1 MLHRFLADVF
11 HAAPEVA
18 IFLSLGLGYLIG
30 KIKVGPFTLGATA
43 GTLLVGLIIGILL
56 HDPNL
61 KPTEQPLQIPS
72 LLKAIFF
79 ALFIYAV
86 GFKTGPQFF
95 QSFDRRMIK
104 QIVLTVVVTVTG
116 LICVLIAAR
125 MLKFDTGLAAGLGA
139 GGLTQSAIIGT
150 AGDAINRLGLPP
162 DEAQRLQGNVAIGY
176 AVTYVFGTIGIIF
189 LARDIAPRV
198 LGIDLKAASAQY
210 EQKLA
215 GGKAVLK
222 PGQFEVDL
230 LRSNRVF
237 RVAAGAGRTV
247 AEIEQEIGERCFVEM
262 VRRGK
267 DLLKVD
273 PSLRLERDD
282 VVLIAGRTAGLVGS
296 ESKVGPEIA
305 DSELVAVG
313 EVVDVV
319 VTRKE
324 VVGKPVGNLDPE
336 AARGVFLRRIVRGGT
351 EMPLRHDFTLQR
363 GDTLTLIGAARD
375 IARAGRLLG
384 KIERPSDKTDLL
396 YCGIGIVLGTL
407 LGLLSVRIAGIPVTL
422 GAGGGVLVAGLVFGW
437 LRSLHPTFGNFPAP
451 VQAVFSDLGLNGFI
465 AVVGLSAGP
474 NAVSALKETGIGLF
488 LAGVG
493 VTLIPAFVGLYV
505 GKFMK
510 MDPVVLVG
518 ALCGA
523 RSANPAIGAV
533 TDHAESS
540 APAVGFTVPYAIANV
555 LLTVWGPV
563 IVGVMHPGAPS

>member
-1 MLHRFLADVF
+1 MSSNAFTNVL
-11 HAAPEVA
+11 HAAPEIAV
-18 IFLSLGLGYLIG
+18 FLSLGLGYLIG
-30 KIKVGPFTLGATA
+30 RVKIGSFTLGATA
-43 GTLLVGLIIGILL
+43 GTLLVGLVIGILA
-56 HDPNL
+56 
-61 KPTEQPLQIPS
+61 QPSGAEKDAQAVLQIPP
-72 LLKAIFF
+72 LLKTVFF

-104 QIVLTVVVTVTG
+104 QIVLTVVVTVAG
-116 LICVLIAAR
+116 LICVIIAAKL
-125 MLKFDTGLAAGLGA
+125 LKFDAGLAAGLGA

-150 AGDAINRLGLPP
+150 AGDAIGRLDL
-162 DEAQRLQGNVAIGY
+162 DAAQKQQLQSNVAIGY

-198 LGIDLKAASAQY
+198 LGIDLKAASAEY

-215 GGKAVLK
+215 GGKRVLK
-222 PGQFEVDL
+222 PGEFEVDL
-230 LRSNRVF
+230 LRDSRVF
-237 RVAAGAGRTV
+237 RVGRAAGLTV
-247 AEIEQEIGERCFVEM
+247 RQIEQELGERCFVEH
-262 VRRGK
+262 VRRGDK
-267 DLLKVD
+267 SVKVE
-273 PSLRLERDD
+273 PELTLEGDD
-282 VVLIAGRTAGLVGS
+282 VVLIAGRVSGLVDAPA
-296 ESKVGPEIA
+296 KVGAEIA
-305 DSELVAVG
+305 DSELTAVG
-313 EVVDVV
+313 EALDVV

-324 VVGKPVGNLDPE
+324 MVGKGIGDLPPD

-351 EMPLRHDFTLQR
+351 EMPLRPDFTLQR
-363 GDTLTLIGAARD
+363 GDSLTVIGAARD
-375 IARAGRLLG
+375 VERVGKLLG
-384 KIERPSDKTDLL
+384 QIERPSDKTDLL
-396 YCGIGIVLGTL
+396 YCGIGMVFGTL
-407 LGLLSVRIAGIPVTL
+407 IGLLSVKIAGIPVTL
-422 GAGGGVLVAGLVFGW
+422 GSGGGVLVAGLVFGW
-437 LRSLHPTFGNFPAP
+437 LRSRRPTFGNFPAP

-474 NAVSALKETGIGLF
+474 SAVSALKNTGVGLF

-493 VTLIPAFVGLYV
+493 VTLIPAVIGLFL

-510 MDPVVLVG
+510 MDPVVLIG

-563 IVGVMHPGAPS
+563 IVGVMH